1 MSAGGRIKCVVWDLD
16 ETLWQG
22 VLLEGGGSALRERAR
37 EIVTTLDARGIVQSI
52 ASRNEPGPAL
62 ARLEALGLAEYFLV
76 PQIHWGPKSG
86 SIAAVSEALDIA
98 LDAIAF
104 VDDQPFERDEV
115 AQAHPSVRV
124 LDASDLGA
132 LLVDPAL
139 VPDVVTEDA
148 RERRERYRQ
157 ASVRKEAER
166 RFEGPPEAF
175 LETLDLVLTIAPAQP
190 ADLDR
195 ARELTLRTHQL
206 NATGVTYSREEL
218 EALSRSPDHQVWVAS
233 LRDRYGDYGRI
244 GLAVL
249 RCERDAWTLSLLL
262 VSCRVISRGVGS
274 ALLASVLAHAREARV
289 KLRADFVPTERNR
302 IMLVT
307 YRFAGFRIAE
317 DEGGRMLLEHDLR
330 EIPAIPRYLRIVSGL
345 AHDTASGA
353 PLASEGASP

>member
-1 MSAGGRIKCVVWDLD
+1 MSGRIKCVVWDLD
-16 ETLWQG
+16 DTLWQG
-22 VLLEGGGSALRERAR
+22 VLLENGGSVLRERAR

-62 ARLEALGLAEYFLV
+62 ARLEALGLGEYFLV
-76 PQIHWGPKSG
+76 PQIHWGPKSQ
-86 SIAAVSEALDIA
+86 SVAAVAETLDIA

-115 AQAHPSVRV
+115 ARAHPSVRV
-124 LDASDLGA
+124 IDAADLAA
-132 LLVDPAL
+132 LVTDPAF

-148 RERRERYRQ
+148 RERRARYRQ
-157 ASVRKEAER
+157 AGMRKEAER
-166 RFEGPPEAF
+166 RFDGPPESF

-206 NATGVTYSREEL
+206 NATGVTYSRQEL
-218 EALSRSPDHQVWVAS
+218 ESLSRSPDHQVWVAS
-233 LRDRYGDYGRI
+233 LCDRYGDYGRI

-249 RCERDAWTLSLLL
+249 GCACDAWTLSLLL

-274 ALLASVLAHAREARV
+274 ALLASVLAHAKAARV
-289 KLRADFVPTERNR
+289 RLRADFVSTERNR

-307 YRFAGFRIAE
+307 YRFAGFRIVS

-330 EIPAIPRYLRIVSGL
+330 EIPALPKYLRIVSSVPQGTVTD
-345 AHDTASGA
+345 ARSTIAST
-353 PLASEGASP
+353 SP